1 MESCIFEG
9 RVRHSRF
16 KPIEHRFTYRLFYMY
31 LDLQELPKVFENRWF
46 WSTSRRALARFRR
59 EDHVGPH
66 DEPLAESVRAVV
78 AEETGKKPEGP
89 IRLLTH
95 LSYFGFCFNPVSFY
109 FCFDAAGDCVETIV
123 AEVSNTPWGERHCY
137 VLTPEQPLAPEAAGR
152 FAPRKTLH
160 VSPFMPMDLD
170 YDWSITAP
178 GRRLNVYMA
187 NAANGERLF
196 DASLMLERREIDT
209 WSLGRV
215 LMRYPFTTARVVLGI
230 YRQALKLWIKRCPFY
245 PHPSKR
251 QPVSAKH

>member
-9 RVRHSRF
+9 QVRHSRF
-16 KPIEHRFTYRLFYMY
+16 RPVEHRFKYRLFYMY
-31 LDLQELPKVFENRWF
+31 LDLDELPDVFADRWF
-46 WSTSRRALARFRR
+46 WSTRRPALARFRR
-59 EDHVGPH
+59 EDHVGAA
-66 DEPLAESVRAVV
+66 DEPLAESVRAVI
-78 AEETGKKPEGP
+78 AEQGGKAPEGP

-109 FCFDAAGDCVETIV
+109 YCFDATGERVETIV
-123 AEVSNTPWGERHCY
+123 AEVSNTPWGERYCY
-137 VLTPEQPLAPEAAGR
+137 VLTPDQPLAAESAGR
-152 FAPRKTLH
+152 FSPQKTLH

-196 DASLMLERREIDT
+196 DASLVLERREISAG
-209 WSLGRV
+209 SLARV
-215 LMRYPFTTARVVLGI
+215 LFRYPFTTARVVSGI
-230 YRQALKLWIKRCPFY
+230 YWQALKLWLKRCPFY

-251 QPVSAKH
+251 QPISAK